1 MFACFVV
8 VAGSRS
14 LLLWVSV
21 FDFRFRLCGFFPV
34 LSLSAR
40 PFFSAGSWCSNETN
54 TIKRYPQR
62 KYTFISFLSKQRTK
76 KNTKYLMMM
85 MMIWFSSRLWFW
97 IVRSI
102 FTLFVFNASEHFDTS
117 HTQNSL
123 SLLFSIV
130 TFQTE
135 CILIQIHTFGIQRT
149 LSS

>member
-14 LLLWVSV
+14 LLLWLVYLIFG
-21 FDFRFRLCGFFPV
+21 FDCVGFFPCCRCRLV
-34 LSLSAR
+34 RFSLPVRDAPTKPTQLNVTHSENTHLFR
-40 PFFSAGSWCSNETN
+40 FFQNN
-54 TIKRYPQR
+54 VQ
-62 KYTFISFLSKQRTK
+62 